1 MRSDLVGRLRDLF
14 EAGPAARAIQS
25 IPGIAIGS
33 LKGPREDNQDRSCIA
48 YIQYPDTNQAA
59 LVGVVCDGMGG
70 MSEGGRAAALA
81 LSTFLAEMTG
91 SLPLPQM
98 LRNGIEE
105 ANDAVFTAFR
115 GRGGT
120 TLTAVAVS
128 QRGEAWSVHAGD
140 SRLYGFGR
148 ERTLEMLSLDDTLNA
163 VIHRSDPKIDE
174 DNLDNRLLQF
184 VGIGKEFAPHLI
196 RLESRQEQTWMLTSD
211 GIHGLGKQILH
222 NVTQHARSG
231 IDVARKLLFVVDAS
245 PVGDNGTVVCLTPKE
260 FVPPKRY
267 HAGLSMTVWSP
278 DSHIEL
284 WLGRTESG
292 PSVVREPAH
301 AVMAAE
307 ASPPSP
313 KKVPKPKT
321 TRQRAARKVQDKK
334 DKAPQ
339 KEAESGAPLLNIVLG
354 DDGGD
359 DD

>member
-1 MRSDLVGRLRDLF
+1 MRSDLVGRLQDLF

-33 LKGPREDNQDRSCIA
+33 LKGPREDNQDRACIA

-81 LSTFLAEMTG
+81 LSTFLAEMTE

-98 LRNGIEE
+98 LRNGIEA
-105 ANDAVFTAFR
+105 ANDAVFMAFR

-128 QRGEAWSVHAGD
+128 QRGDTWSVHAGD

-148 ERTLEMLSLDDTLNA
+148 ERILEMLSLDDTLSA
-163 VIHRSDPKIDE
+163 VIHRSDPNADE

-184 VGIGKEFAPHLI
+184 VGIGNDFTPHLL

-278 DSHIEL
+278 EGHVEL
-284 WLGRTESG
+284 WLGRTQNT
-292 PSVVREPAH
+292 PNALREPEP
-301 AVMAAE
+301 AAITAE
-307 ASPPSP
+307 VALPSP
-313 KKVPKPKT
+313 KKVQKPKT
-321 TRQRAARKVQDKK
+321 SRQRTARKAPEKK
-334 DKAPQ
+334 EKLP
-339 KEAESGAPLLNIVLG
+339 KKSPESGAPLLNIVLKSDG
-354 DDGGD
+354 VADD
-359 DD
+359 